1 MGIGYNKKNI
11 IKDRQIFSRGPRDL
25 QRKQQEE
32 ASFNITNELRE
43 QIKYLN
49 EQLKKTSNEQIDLEI
64 IKCVKEETIKYK
76 EKINKLEN
84 EVSKLKDIIQNKEI
98 LIEQLKQIKEIST
111 DAVKIETK
119 PDRPIIEEVFIDPID
134 TDFGDVESYI
144 KTDES
149 IGMNKEIVAGKVNKL
164 KKLLGTMKN

>member
-1 MGIGYNKKNI
+1 MGINYNKKSI

-32 ASFNITNELRE
+32 SSFNITNELRE

-49 EQLKKTSNEQIDLEI
+49 EQLKKTSNEQIDHEI
-64 IKCVKEETIKYK
+64 IKGVKEETIKYK

-84 EVSKLKDIIQNKEI
+84 EVSKLKDIIENKDV
-98 LIEQLKQIKEIST
+98 LIEQLKQIKEISSG
-111 DAVKIETK
+111 AVIK

-134 TDFGDVESYI
+134 TDFDDVESYI
-144 KTDES
+144 KTKETV
-149 IGMNKEIVAGKVNKL
+149 GMNKEDVDRKVDKL
-164 KKLLGTMKN
+164 KKLLGKM

>member
-1 MGIGYNKKNI
+1 MGINYNKKNI

-25 QRKQQEE
+25 QRKQQE
-32 ASFNITNELRE
+32 APFDNELRE
-43 QIKYLN
+43 QIKHLN
-49 EQLKKTSNEQIDLEI
+49 EQLKKAPITNEQIDLEI
-64 IKCVKEETIKYK
+64 IKGVKEETIKYK

-84 EVSKLKDIIQNKEI
+84 EVSKLKDIVQNKEI
-98 LIEQLKQIKEIST
+98 LIGQLKQIKEISPS
-111 DAVKIETK
+111 VVIE
-119 PDRPIIEEVFIDPID
+119 PDRPVIEESFIDPIEK
-134 TDFGDVESYI
+134 DFEDVESYI

>member
-1 MGIGYNKKNI
+1 MGINYNKKNI

-25 QRKQQEE
+25 QRKQQE
-32 ASFNITNELRE
+32 APFDNELRE
-43 QIKYLN
+43 QIKHLN
-49 EQLKKTSNEQIDLEI
+49 EQLKKAPITNEQIDLEI
-64 IKCVKEETIKYK
+64 IKGVKEETVKYK

-84 EVSKLKDIIQNKEI
+84 EVSKLKDIVQNKEI
-98 LIEQLKQIKEIST
+98 LIEQLKQIKEISP

-144 KTDES
+144 KTKETV
-149 IGMNKEIVAGKVNKL
+149 GMNKEDVDRKVGKL
-164 KKLLGTMKN
+164 KKLLGKG

>member
-1 MGIGYNKKNI
+1 MGINYNKKNI

-25 QRKQQEE
+25 QRKQQE
-32 ASFNITNELRE
+32 APFDNELRE
-43 QIKYLN
+43 QIKHLN
-49 EQLKKTSNEQIDLEI
+49 EQLKKAPITNEQIDLEI
-64 IKCVKEETIKYK
+64 IKGVKEETIKYK

-84 EVSKLKDIIQNKEI
+84 EVSKLKDIVQNKEI
-98 LIEQLKQIKEIST
+98 LIGQLKQIKEISPS
-111 DAVKIETK
+111 VVIET
-119 PDRPIIEEVFIDPID
+119 DRPVIEESFIDPIEK
-134 TDFGDVESYI
+134 DFEDVESYI